1 MKVVSPQTESFEKY
15 RKHQSQFLY
24 LVRNDKCSPEWYS
37 SLAMSAKHAQ
47 GCGSTPGLCNAS
59 PHSQSTPTKSETS
72 GAGSPSDSE
81 AGDFLSTFFPTEEKS
96 PISRHKS
103 LALSLT
109 QASRGEV
116 SEWLSPTA
124 VSQENCPHHSTG
136 CCGHASSVSEGVGAL
151 RPLGA
156 CPSCRQN
163 THQPL
168 LARLELTKAG
178 L

>member
-1 MKVVSPQTESFEKY
+1 MKNKENINHNFSIWFGMTSVPQNGIAHWQCLPNMLRGVVLPQGYATPPPIPNPHLLSQKLQGRVPQVIPRQGTSFPLSSPQKK
-15 RKHQSQFLY
+15 R
-24 LVRNDKCSPEWYS
+24 
-37 SLAMSAKHAQ
+37 A
-47 GCGSTPGLCNAS
+47 
-59 PHSQSTPTKSETS
+59 
-72 GAGSPSDSE
+72 
-81 AGDFLSTFFPTEEKS
+81 